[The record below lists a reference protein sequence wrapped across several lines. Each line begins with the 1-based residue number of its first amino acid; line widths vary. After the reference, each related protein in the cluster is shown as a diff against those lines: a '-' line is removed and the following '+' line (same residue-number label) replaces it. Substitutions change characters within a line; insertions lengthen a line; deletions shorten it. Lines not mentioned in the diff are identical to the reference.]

1 MAGLERAVVLVNGL
15 TIRGRMRLQLH
26 GFLAS
31 QMYRSDLR
39 HLGFYRDWTPHHC
52 GPHSGDLDADIRR
65 CVDDGMLS
73 EAAESACSGQVCH
86 KFEVTPRGKSLL
98 RSAPNVSESA
108 IRRLHERF
116 AALNE
121 TPWPTLLERTK
132 RSYPEYAAGG
142 PASSSL
148 LDSVADYDVEEG
160 TNPEIERAID
170 DIASGKFVGKEYTAE
185 LIQRML
191 KA

>member
-1 MAGLERAVVLVNGL
+1 MERAVVLVNGL

-31 QMYRSDLR
+31 QMYRGDLR

-65 CVDDGMLS
+65 CVEDGMLS
-73 EAAESACSGQVCH
+73 EAAESACSGQVCR
-86 KFEVTPRGKSLL
+86 KYEITPRGESLL
-98 RSAPNVSESA
+98 RNAPRVSESA

-116 AALNE
+116 AAFNE
-121 TPWPTLLERTK
+121 TPWPTLLR
-132 RSYPEYAAGG
+132 RMGSSYPEYAASC

-148 LDSVADYDVEEG
+148 PDSVADYDVEER

-170 DIASGKFVGKEYTAE
+170 DIDSGKFVGKEYTAE
-185 LIQRML
+185 SLQRML
-191 KA
+191 NA